1 MQNVSAI
8 APPSTNQMTKTLG
21 IINKS
26 AIDHV
31 GFGAKSEVDFFF
43 AILLHSL
50 DTDTVHLIIL
60 QKYMFT

>member
-8 APPSTNQMTKTLG
+8 APPSTNQMTKSLG

-31 GFGAKSEVDFFF
+31 GFEAKSEVKLF
-43 AILLHSL
+43 L
-50 DTDTVHLIIL
+50 
-60 QKYMFT
+60 